1 MVKLKSMKKLLSLI
15 CALILSLLLPA
26 CDKGD
31 TLSVY
36 APDGAPALSLVK
48 AIENSSG
55 FDFNIVGADVIQ
67 TVVTGDKKADICI
80 LPVNLASKLIGSG
93 SDYKMLGAIT
103 HGNFYFISNEDF
115 QITRQ
120 TVGSLV
126 GKTIGVVQLGSIAGL
141 TLKATLQDL
150 QVPYNELVGGAQK
163 SQNKINL
170 LPITPTEIGFLD
182 VDLYLAPSPVV
193 DVKAKALNY
202 NFVGSLKSLYGE
214 SGFPQAIVVCKTA
227 VLENNINAVKNLI
240 SNLDDVESY
249 LLQKDKSSICTTI
262 SGCLESGLTPSF
274 NQNNLS
280 ETSIKNSSIK
290 FVPSKD
296 CYEEVDEFITKI
308 QSVSQGA
315 VNTLEPEFYY
325 LESL

>member
-1 MVKLKSMKKLLSLI
+1 MKKLVSLI
-15 CALILSLLLPA
+15 CALILSFSLSA

-48 AIENSSG
+48 AIENSTG

-80 LPVNLASKLIGSG
+80 LPINLASKLIGSG

-103 HGNFYFISNEDF
+103 HGNFYFISNKDF

-120 TVGSLV
+120 TAENLI

-141 TLKATLQDL
+141 TLKATLREL
-150 QVPYNELVGGAQK
+150 QIPYNELVSGAQK
-163 SQNKINL
+163 SQNKVNL
-170 LPITPTEIGFLD
+170 IPITPTEIGFLE
-182 VDLYLAPSPVV
+182 VDCYLAPSPVV

-214 SGFPQAIVVCKTA
+214 SGFPQAIVVCKTS
-227 VLENNINAVKNLI
+227 VLQYNINAVKNLV
-240 SNLDDVESY
+240 SNLDGVENY
-249 LLQKDKSSICTTI
+249 LLQKEKTAICAAI

-274 NQNNLS
+274 NQNNLT

-290 FVPSKD
+290 FVDSKD
-296 CYEEVDEFITKI
+296 CYSTVNEFITKI

-315 VNTLEPEFYY
+315 VNALKPEFYY
-325 LESL
+325 LESI

>member
-1 MVKLKSMKKLLSLI
+1 MKKLLSFLLTAI
-15 CALILSLLLPA
+15 ILFFATA
-26 CDKGD
+26 CDKD
-31 TLSVY
+31 ETLTVY

-48 AIENSSG
+48 AIENSTE

-80 LPVNLASKLIGSG
+80 LPINLASKLIGNG

-103 HGNFYFISNEDF
+103 HGNFYFISKENL

-120 TVGSLV
+120 TVNNLV
-126 GKTIGVVQLGSIAGL
+126 GKTIGVVQLASIAGL
-141 TLKATLQDL
+141 TLKATLSDL
-150 QVPYNELVGGAQK
+150 QIPYNELVGGAQK
-163 SQNKINL
+163 SQDKINL
-170 LPITPTEIGFLD
+170 LSITPTEIGFLD

-202 NFVGSLKSLYGE
+202 NFAGSLKSLYGE
-214 SGFPQAIVVCKTA
+214 SGFPQAVVVCKTE
-227 VLENNINAVKNLI
+227 VLSDNLDAVKNLV
-240 SNLDDVESY
+240 SNLEGVESY
-249 LLQKDKSSICTTI
+249 LLQKDKSSICATI
-262 SGCLESGLTPSF
+262 GGCLESGLTPSF

-280 ETSIKNSSIK
+280 ETSIINSSIK
-290 FVPSKD
+290 FVPSSN
-296 CYEEVDEFITKI
+296 CYDSVNEFISKI

-315 VNTLEPEFYY
+315 VNALKPEFYY

>member
-1 MVKLKSMKKLLSLI
+1 MKKLFALI
-15 CALILSLLLPA
+15 CTAILLFFATA
-26 CDKGD
+26 CDEGD
-31 TLSVY
+31 NLTVY
-36 APDGAPALSLVK
+36 APDGAPALALVK
-48 AIENSSG
+48 AMENCNE

-80 LPVNLASKLIGSG
+80 LPINLASKLIGSG
-93 SDYKMLGAIT
+93 NDYKMLGTIT
-103 HGNFYFISNEDF
+103 HGNFYFISKESF

-126 GKTIGVVQLGSIAGL
+126 GKTIGVVQLSSIAGL
-141 TLKATLQDL
+141 TLKATLSDL

-163 SQNKINL
+163 SQTKINL

-182 VDLYLAPSPVV
+182 VDCYLAPSPVV
-193 DVKAKALNY
+193 DVKVKALNY
-202 NFVGSLKSLYGE
+202 EFVGSLKSLYGE

-227 VLENNINAVKNLI
+227 ILNDNLKAVKNLV
-240 SNLDDVESY
+240 SNLEGVESY
-249 LLQKDKSSICTTI
+249 LLQKDKKDICATI

-290 FVPSKD
+290 FVPSSN
-296 CYEEVDEFITKI
+296 CYASVNEFISKI
-308 QSVSQGA
+308 QSVSYGA
-315 VNTLEPEFYY
+315 VNALKAEFYY